1 VTLVKRLA
9 MCMNPTATDPILRFE
24 GLEKLYPPS
33 TRALDGFHLE
43 LRRTE
48 VHGLAGVNGAG
59 KTTVIKVLSGIERA
73 TAGST
78 WLEGRRIDVGSPLEA
93 TQLGIGVVHQ
103 ELPLLPNLTAAD
115 NVFLGTEASSG
126 LARLRRRER
135 ERRYEGVAARFPTA
149 PPASTRLQDVG
160 IHAWQVVAII
170 RALEAGA
177 RLLVLD
183 EPTSSLNLDE
193 RAALHGLLRELAAGG
208 TPVIYVSHFLD
219 DVLDVCDRVTV
230 IRDGRTVACEPSAD
244 LTEEQLLVHMLGASE
259 AARAEHRTEVSME
272 AAEEPS
278 DREGGL
284 VIEGVLTDGAGPV
297 SFGAGRGECVGLY
310 GLQGSGA
317 RELLEAI
324 YGLRR
329 YRGRVRW
336 GGREL
341 RGTVDRRVRR
351 GVGYVSGDRK
361 KTLIGDWSV
370 AMNHAMPELSQRPLL
385 APVRR
390 GLDRKAA
397 KATIGRLE
405 IRGAT
410 DDALRTLS
418 GGNQQKL
425 ALGRW
430 LTREGACLL
439 ADEPTLGVDAHG
451 RGAIH
456 ELLLAQAGR
465 GTTVL
470 VHSSDPEELVSIC
483 GRVLAMASGR
493 VVRELAGARLTVA
506 ALEAATRSTERTTV
520 RGETER

>member
-1 VTLVKRLA
+1 
-9 MCMNPTATDPILRFE
+9 MSPHATDPILRFE
-24 GLEKLYPPS
+24 ALQKLYPPA
-33 TRALDGFHLE
+33 TRALDGFDLE
-43 LRRTE
+43 LRRGE

-59 KTTVIKVLSGIERA
+59 KSTVIKILSGIERA

-78 WLEGRRIDVGSPLEA
+78 WLDGRRIDVQSPSEA

-115 NVFLGTEASSG
+115 NVFLGIETSGG

-135 ERRYEGVAARFPTA
+135 ERRYERAAARFPTA
-149 PPASTRLQDVG
+149 PSAATRLEDVG
-160 IHAWQVVAII
+160 IYAWQVVAII

-193 RAALHGLLRELAAGG
+193 RAALHALLRELAAGG

-230 IRDGRTVACEPSAD
+230 IRDGRTVACAASED

-259 AARAEHRTEVSME
+259 AARAEERSEESTEAVTPP
-272 AAEEPS
+272 AE
-278 DREGGL
+278 REGGL
-284 VIEGVLTDGAGPV
+284 EVEGLITEGVGPV
-297 SFGAGRGECVGLY
+297 SVSVGRGECVGLY

-317 RELLEAI
+317 REFLEAV

-329 YRGRVRW
+329 YSGRVVW

-341 RGTVDRRVRR
+341 CGHVDRRVRR
-351 GVGYVSGDRK
+351 GVGYVSGDRRT
-361 KTLIGDWSV
+361 TLIGDWSV
-370 AMNHAMPELSQRPLL
+370 AMNHALPELCQRSFL
-385 APVRR
+385 APLRR
-390 GLDRKAA
+390 ADDRRSAA
-397 KATIGRLE
+397 TAIGRLN
-405 IRGAT
+405 IKGAA
-410 DDALRTLS
+410 DDPLRTLS
-418 GGNQQKL
+418 GGNQQKV

-430 LTREGACLL
+430 LTHEGSCLL

-456 ELLLAQAGR
+456 ELLLDQGAR

-470 VHSSDPEELVSIC
+470 VHSSDPEELVSVC
-483 GRVLAMASGR
+483 GRVIAMAGGR
-493 VVRELAGARLTVA
+493 VVRELAGSALTVA
-506 ALEAATRSTERTTV
+506 ALEAATRSTERATSDRAREKGMST
-520 RGETER
+520 